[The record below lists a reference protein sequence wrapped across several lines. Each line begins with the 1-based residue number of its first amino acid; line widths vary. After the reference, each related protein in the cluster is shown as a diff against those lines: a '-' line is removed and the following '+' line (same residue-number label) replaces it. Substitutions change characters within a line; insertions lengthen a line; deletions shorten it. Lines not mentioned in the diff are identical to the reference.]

1 MLRLNVDMKSSTRT
15 IGEVAAHFDLPTHVL
30 RHWES
35 EGLLSPS
42 RAPGDRRR
50 YTRDD
55 MFRVA
60 SIIRGKQAG
69 LPLPEIRKI
78 LKAPTPPERQQV
90 LLHHQAGLRERMA
103 QLQAALDL
111 LEGAISCEHQDLA
124 TCPHFQS
131 QLEEMV
137 ENRASR
143 P

>member
-1 MLRLNVDMKSSTRT
+1 MLRLNVDMKSSTLT

-35 EGLLSPS
+35 EGLLSPA
-42 RAPGDRRR
+42 RVAGARRR
-50 YTRDD
+50 YTRED

-78 LKAPTPPERQQV
+78 LKAPTPPERRQV
-90 LLHHQAGLRERMA
+90 LHHHQAALRERMA

-111 LEGAISCEHQDLA
+111 LESAISCKHQDLT

-131 QLEEMV
+131 QLKQMIDG
-137 ENRASR
+137 
-143 P
+143 

>member
-1 MLRLNVDMKSSTRT
+1 MLRLNVDMKSRT
-15 IGEVAAHFDLPTHVL
+15 IGEAAAHFALPTHVL

-35 EGLLSPS
+35 EGLLSPT
-42 RAPGDRRR
+42 RATGARRH

-55 MFRVA
+55 MFRIA

-78 LKAPTPPERQQV
+78 LKAPTLPERRQV
-90 LLHHQAGLRERMA
+90 LHHHRAALRERMA

-111 LEGAISCEHQDLA
+111 LEGAISCKHQDLT

-131 QLEEMV
+131 QLKQLV
-137 ENRASR
+137 DNN
-143 P
+143 